1 MLNEKT
7 KLAEVLL
14 KIARHR
20 KWKYFLEINL
30 RKLATMDA
38 IEELV
43 DDGTLVEHPHIGSL
57 RLFEL
62 TTWI

>member
-7 KLAEVLL
+7 KLAEELL
-14 KIARHR
+14 KIARQR

-30 RKLATMDA
+30 RKLATIEA

-43 DDGTLVEHPHIGSL
+43 DDCTLVERQHIGSL

-62 TTWI
+62 TTRI

>member
-14 KIARHR
+14 KMARQR

-30 RKLATMDA
+30 RKLATIEA